1 MEPDAKQPKAP
12 GDILAPVDPLAAD
25 EEEQSGD
32 DYAELWPPTRISCT
46 TFDYFLALL
55 LFAVFALNFIN
66 VIGRR
71 ATDFTPAWFEST
83 ARFFASLGWIDEAS
97 RFIVIWVGFIG
108 AAVVYAAN
116 KHVSLTILIDRV
128 PAKAAHFMRIA
139 HTLVVGAVFGVYLW
153 FGFIVARMSI
163 NRSTALDLPMWLIYL
178 CVPLAALFGLYFTV
192 EKLTA
197 LLRPAPA
204 ASTPATHAPPRP

>member
-1 MEPDAKQPKAP
+1 MDRDAKHPKP
-12 GDILAPVDPLAAD
+12 SGDILAPMDPLAA
-25 EEEQSGD
+25 EEEDEGRD

-55 LFAVFALNFIN
+55 LFGVFALNFIN

-71 ATDFTPAWFEST
+71 ATDFTPAWFEGV

-128 PAKAAHFMRIA
+128 PAKVAHGMRIA

-163 NRSTALDLPMWLIYL
+163 NRSTALDLPMWFVYL
-178 CVPLAALFGLYFTV
+178 CVPLAALFGLYFTL

-197 LLRPAPA
+197 LLRPASA
-204 ASTPATHAPPRP
+204 ASTPSAPPRP